1 MDTKGEGNGQQ
12 GQKKRGEMR
21 FLLGKIAFVTVY
33 TLEREKRRLFM
44 QCNSVA

>member
-1 MDTKGEGNGQQ
+1 MDTKGEGNGHQ